1 MKAYRWL
8 ALGTALLITLCEVLV
23 FSSEAAPVPQTQPDG
38 APATDRNGRCMLGSV
53 GGATSLYWAVANA
66 RNPQRVR

>member
-8 ALGTALLITLCEVLV
+8 ALGAALLITLCEVLV
-23 FSSEAAPVPQTQPDG
+23 FNSEAAPVAQKQAEG
-38 APATDRNGRCMLGSV
+38 ASAANRNGTCAGGSV
-53 GGATSLYWAVANA
+53 GSIASLYWAAANA